1 MPRILTVRTVET
13 IKPGP
18 ARQEISDRYLPGLYL
33 IVQPSGARSWAVR
46 YRSGGRS
53 RKHTLGPYP
62 ALDLKAAR
70 ALAGKALRA
79 VAEGRDPGREK
90 AQARVSQP
98 DTVEAIAQLFVE
110 RHCLRNTRLRTAFE
124 TQRLLKR
131 HVLPRWRSRLLRDIN
146 RRDVLDLLDRVVD
159 TGAPVVANRV
169 FSVVRKL
176 CNWALE
182 RDIINA
188 SPCAGVKPPSAEQPR
203 DRVLTD
209 EELAR
214 VWSAADRLSYPFGA
228 LVKLL
233 ILTGQRRGEI
243 AGMRRSEIQEDLWT
257 LPADRAKNA
266 KAHDVPLSRAAL
278 DVLAGLPRI
287 GEDFVLTVAGTGPF
301 RGYAKGKRRLDA
313 LLPADMPPWRLHDLR
328 RTAASGMARLGIN
341 LPTIERLL
349 NHSSGSFAGIVGVY
363 QRHDFAAEKRQA
375 AELWACHVLGL
386 AQQTKQQQR
395 PKRSNVVG
403 AATVVAPPS
412 GRCA

>member
-1 MPRILTVRTVET
+1 MPISPHELGDSLRVLPCRYPRRGHPMPRILTVRTVET

-18 ARQEISDRYLPGLYL
+18 ARQEIPDRYLPGLYL

-146 RRDVLDLLDRVVD
+146 RRDLLDLLDRVVD

-182 RDIINA
+182 RDIIDA
-188 SPCAGVKPPSAEQPR
+188 SPCAGVKPPSAEQSR

-214 VWSAADRLSYPFGA
+214 VWSAADRLSYPFSA
-228 LVKLL
+228 LIKLL
-233 ILTGQRRGEI
+233 ILTGQRRGEV
-243 AGMRRSEIQEDLWT
+243 AGMCWSELDRDAGLWT
-257 LPADRAKNA
+257 LPAGRVKNA
-266 KAHDVPLSRAAL
+266 RGHVVPLSKAAT
-278 DVLAGLPRI
+278 DVLKDLPRI
-287 GEDFVLTVAGTGPF
+287 SADFVLTVAGTGPF
-301 RGYAKGKRRLDA
+301 
-313 LLPADMPPWRLHDLR
+313 
-328 RTAASGMARLGIN
+328 
-341 LPTIERLL
+341 
-349 NHSSGSFAGIVGVY
+349 
-363 QRHDFAAEKRQA
+363 
-375 AELWACHVLGL
+375 
-386 AQQTKQQQR
+386 
-395 PKRSNVVG
+395 
-403 AATVVAPPS
+403 
-412 GRCA
+412 